1 MPVFLILLL
10 VGFILPVISL
20 KQINEYERGVVY
32 TMGRYSKVVGPGWK
46 IVIPIFQTFFKVDIR
61 TKAVDVPKQ
70 ETITKDNVS
79 CKMNAVI
86 YYKVNN
92 AAKTINEVENVYY
105 AVSQLAQT
113 TMRRIAGEVE
123 LDELLQ
129 NRETVASE
137 ILKIIDKITDPWGI
151 DVESVE
157 LKDIELPE
165 NMVRTMA
172 KQAEAEREKRATII
186 NSEGEVKAA
195 NNLANAASTMSK
207 VPGALHLRTLN
218 SINDIS
224 SDQSN
229 TVIFAVP
236 MEVLRAIEGMAD
248 FIPQFSGLKSASKK

>member
-1 MPVFLILLL
+1 MFYALLP
-10 VGFILPVISL
+10 IVIFVVLSSL

-32 TMGRYSKVVGPGWK
+32 TMGRFTGIVEPGWRL
-46 IVIPIFQTFFKVDIR
+46 VWPIFQSFRKVDIR

-79 CKMNAVI
+79 IKMNAVI
-86 YYKVNN
+86 YYKVRD
-92 AAKTINEVENVYY
+92 AGKSINEVEDVFS

-113 TMRRIAGEVE
+113 TMRRIAGEVT

-129 NRETVASE
+129 NREKIASD
-137 ILKIIDKITDPWGI
+137 ILKIIDKTSDAWGI
-151 DVESVE
+151 DVETVE

-186 NSEGEVKAA
+186 NSEGEVIAA
-195 NNLANAASTMSK
+195 NNLGKAANTLAKA
-207 VPGALHLRTLN
+207 PGALHLRTLN

-229 TVIFAVP
+229 TVIFALP
-236 MEVLRAIEGMAD
+236 MEILRAIEG
-248 FIPQFSGLKSASKK
+248 FTKNSKK